1 MGDFFKYISS
11 QEQFRDY
18 QTGEVHQN
26 PNIFGNPYRKI
37 DKKKGNNVNPFAAS
51 HNRTSLH
58 LQMTVT
64 ISLFI
69 PPYSLNCTER
79 RSLGVFLWR
88 VAASRILPG
97 IDSQESSF

>member
-18 QTGEVHQN
+18 QTGEVPQN

-37 DKKKGNNVNPFAAS
+37 DKKKGNNVRPFFS
-51 HNRTSLH
+51 YQSRTFL
-58 LQMTVT
+58 LRQMTAT

-69 PPYSLNCTER
+69 SL
-79 RSLGVFLWR
+79 
-88 VAASRILPG
+88 
-97 IDSQESSF
+97 

>member
-18 QTGEVHQN
+18 QTGEVPQN

-37 DKKKGNNVNPFAAS
+37 DKKKGNNVNELFECEY
-51 HNRTSLH
+51 RTYHPLP
-58 LQMTVT
+58 MTVT

-69 PPYSLNCTER
+69 PL
-79 RSLGVFLWR
+79 
-88 VAASRILPG
+88 
-97 IDSQESSF
+97 

>member
-18 QTGEVHQN
+18 QTGEVPQN

-37 DKKKGNNVNPFAAS
+37 DKKKGNNVNELFECEY
-51 HNRTSLH
+51 RTFLP
-58 LQMTVT
+58 LPMTVT

-69 PPYSLNCTER
+69 PL
-79 RSLGVFLWR
+79 
-88 VAASRILPG
+88 
-97 IDSQESSF
+97 